1 MENTNKEV
9 KKAREVLYGK
19 SKDEELERLAF
30 LKERTIMEEN
40 TMRENA
46 REEGIEE
53 GEKSGERTSKL
64 EIAKKMKNRKMPISD
79 IVELTG
85 LTSEEVEQL

>member
-1 MENTNKEV
+1 MKNNKEV

-46 REEGIEE
+46 LQE
-53 GEKSGERTSKL
+53 GERKSKL
-64 EIAKKMKNRKMPISD
+64 EIAKKMKNRKISIRD

-85 LTSEEVEQL
+85 LTLEEVEEL